1 LRQDFKYD
9 NDVLVFLKS
18 GGDKKRFSP
27 DFSIVVPGLML
38 KSSSSSFSM
47 SYRIILHKASFF
59 EDEHEDDKNDEDEY
73 RMRTRVRSEDVS
85 GVKHHA

>member
-1 LRQDFKYD
+1 MTQDFKDD
-9 NDVLVFLKS
+9 NDLLVFLKS
-18 GGDKKRFSP
+18 GGDKKRFPP

-47 SYRIILHKASFF
+47 SYRIILHKSLFF
-59 EDEHEDDKNDEDEY
+59 EDEHEDDKKDEDEY
-73 RMRTRVRSEDVS
+73 RMRTRVRNADMS